1 VTAKELGLN
10 QQGIGFPEYTSLG
23 LEKRR
28 FDPLSSDTPKIAK

>member
-23 LEKRR
+23 LERE
-28 FDPLSSDTPKIAK
+28 FDPSSSDTPKIAK